1 MLAYGRREAY
11 VWTKDHPVREEAGFT
26 VADEPD
32 QAPAVTRN
40 DEKSQYEIRI
50 GNTIAGYSAFRSR
63 PGRVAFTHTVV
74 DPGFEGQGLG
84 STLVR
89 DALTDV
95 AARGETIVPLCPFV
109 QAWLKR
115 HPDFEGSVDWQSVTP

>member
-1 MLAYGRREAY
+1 M
-11 VWTKDHPVREEAGFT
+11 
-26 VADEPD
+26 ADEPD

-40 DEKSQYEIRI
+40 DDESRYEIRI
-50 GNTIAGYSAFRSR
+50 GDTVAGYAAFRSQ
-63 PGRVAFTHTVV
+63 PGRVSFTHTVV
-74 DPGFEGQGLG
+74 DDKFEGQGLG

-95 AARGETIVPLCPFV
+95 AARGDTIVPFCPFV

-115 HPDFEGSVDWQSVTP
+115 HPDFEGLVDWKPVTP